1 MRRPLVDNNGG
12 GKEMSPVSTVPNA
25 REIWDEALS
34 AVQGRIAR
42 QSFDNWFRPLSLESI
57 EGSRIKILLPN
68 RFFKEWFEDHY
79 LAILKTVLEDLMF
92 SSVEVILRVP
102 EQENQAGVDTK
113 VERSAKRPIRRHRNE
128 ATFLNPKYTFETFVV
143 GSSNQFVHAGCLA
156 VGEQLSKAYNPL
168 FIYGGVGLG
177 KTHLLHAIGHLVL
190 RRNGRLRLSYVSS
203 EKFTNDLINAI
214 RFDSTVEFRNR
225 YRSLDLLLIDDI
237 QFIAGK
243 ERTQEEF
250 FHTFNELYDSTKQ
263 IVISSDSLPRE
274 IPTLEER
281 LRSRFEWGLIADI
294 QPPDLETKAAI
305 LRKKAQAEAVRLPD
319 EVSLFIAKNVQ
330 SNIRELEGSLVRLI
344 AYASLTGREIS
355 LELAQETLKEL
366 NAERAKVIT
375 LGAIQRAV
383 ADFFRVKV
391 EDLKSK
397 DRNQGIV
404 LPRQVAM
411 YLSRTMTASSLPAIG
426 EAFGGKDHT
435 TVIHSC
441 EKIKRRL
448 AGDDGFRRQIESLTQ
463 AIAS

>member
-1 MRRPLVDNNGG
+1 MDNHGQDAKMG
-12 GKEMSPVSTVPNA
+12 AVHSLSKA
-25 REIWDEALS
+25 HEIWEEALS
-34 AVQGRIAR
+34 AIQRRVAR
-42 QSFDNWFRPLSLESI
+42 QSFDNWFRPLALDSI
-57 EGSRIKILLPN
+57 EESRIKVRLPN

-79 LAILKTVLEDLMF
+79 VGLLKSVLEDLMF
-92 SSVEVILRVP
+92 TKVDVILHVQ
-102 EQENQAGVDTK
+102 EQENQGATSTSPDAG
-113 VERSAKRPIRRHRNE
+113 ARRQVRRYRNE
-128 ATFLNPKYTFETFVV
+128 ATLLNPKYTFENFVV
-143 GSSNQFVHAGCLA
+143 GRSNQLVHAACLA
-156 VGEQLSKAYNPL
+156 VGEQLSKTYNPL

-190 RRNGRLRLSYVSS
+190 RQNNRRRLSYVSS

-250 FHTFNELYDSTKQ
+250 FHTFNDLYDSTKQ

-375 LGAIQRAV
+375 LAAIQRAV

-397 DRNQGIV
+397 ERNQGVV

-435 TVIHSC
+435 TVIHAC
-441 EKIKRRL
+441 EKIKRRV
-448 AGDDGFRRQIESLTQ
+448 ATDDGFRRQMETLSQ

>member
-1 MRRPLVDNNGG
+1 MDNNGRG
-12 GKEMSPVSTVPNA
+12 QNMRPESSVGSA
-25 REIWDEALS
+25 REIWNEALS
-34 AVQGRIAR
+34 AIQGRVAR
-42 QSFDNWFRPLSLESI
+42 QSFDNWFRPLNLESI
-57 EGSRIKILLPN
+57 EGSRVTILLPN

-79 LAILKTVLEDLMF
+79 LAILKSVLEDLMF
-92 SSVEVILRVP
+92 SRVELILRVS
-102 EQENQAGVDTK
+102 EQDNQDGNNTR
-113 VERSAKRPIRRHRNE
+113 VEAAARRPVRRHRNE
-128 ATFLNPKYTFETFVV
+128 VTYLNPKYTFETFVV
-143 GSSNQFVHAGCLA
+143 GRSNQLAHAACLA
-156 VGEQLSKAYNPL
+156 AGEQLSKAYNPL

-177 KTHLLHAIGHLVL
+177 KTHLLHAIGHLAL
-190 RRNGRLRLSYVSS
+190 KRNGRLKLSYVSS

-250 FHTFNELYDSTKQ
+250 FHTFNDLYDSAKQ
-263 IVISSDSLPRE
+263 LVISSDSLPRE

-305 LRKKAQAEAVRLPD
+305 LRKKAQAEGIRLPD

-366 NAERAKVIT
+366 NVERAKVIT
-375 LGAIQRAV
+375 LAAIQRAV
-383 ADFFRVKV
+383 ADLFQVKV

-397 DRNQGIV
+397 ERNQGVV

-435 TVIHSC
+435 TVMHAC

-448 AGDDGFRRQIESLTQ
+448 AKDEGFRRQIESLSQ
-463 AIAS
+463 AIGS

>member
-1 MRRPLVDNNGG
+1 
-12 GKEMSPVSTVPNA
+12 MSPVSTVPNA

-34 AVQGRIAR
+34 AIQGRIAR

-102 EQENQAGVDTK
+102 EQENQAGIDTK

-143 GSSNQFVHAGCLA
+143 GRSNQFVHAGCLA

-250 FHTFNELYDSTKQ
+250 FHTFNELYDSAKQ

-435 TVIHSC
+435 TVMHSC

>member
-1 MRRPLVDNNGG
+1 
-12 GKEMSPVSTVPNA
+12 MSPVSTVPNA
-25 REIWDEALS
+25 REIWGEALS
-34 AVQGRIAR
+34 AIQGRIAR

-102 EQENQAGVDTK
+102 EQENQAGIDTK

-143 GSSNQFVHAGCLA
+143 GRSNQFVHAGCLA

-435 TVIHSC
+435 TVMHAC

>member
-1 MRRPLVDNNGG
+1 
-12 GKEMSPVSTVPNA
+12 
-25 REIWDEALS
+25 
-34 AVQGRIAR
+34 
-42 QSFDNWFRPLSLESI
+42 LSLESI

-102 EQENQAGVDTK
+102 EQENQAGIDTK

-143 GSSNQFVHAGCLA
+143 GRSNQFVHAGCLA

-375 LGAIQRAV
+375 LGAIQRVV

>member
-1 MRRPLVDNNGG
+1 VKTDPRRTVSNGHQ
-12 GKEMSPVSTVPNA
+12 
-25 REIWDEALS
+25 IWEEALS
-34 AVQGRIAR
+34 TIRERITQ
-42 QSFDNWFRPLSLESI
+42 QSFDTWFRPLTLETI
-57 EGSRIKILLPN
+57 DDSRVTIVLPN

-79 LAILKTVLEDLMF
+79 LGVLRAVLEDLMF
-92 SSVEVILRVP
+92 SKVEISLRVQEP
-102 EQENQAGVDTK
+102 ERPAADSRGETAARRAVRRP
-113 VERSAKRPIRRHRNE
+113 RSEVPY
-128 ATFLNPKYTFETFVV
+128 LNPKYTFDHFVV
-143 GSSNQFVHAGCLA
+143 GSSNQLAHAACLA
-156 VGEQLSKAYNPL
+156 VAEQLSRAYNPL

-177 KTHLLHAIGHLVL
+177 KTHLLHAIGHLVV
-190 RRNGRLRLSYVSS
+190 RRSDRFRISYVSA

-214 RFDSTVEFRNR
+214 RFDTTVEFRNR
-225 YRSLDLLLIDDI
+225 YRGLDLLLIDDI

-250 FHTFNELYDSTKQ
+250 FHTFNDLYDSAKQ

-305 LRKKAQAEAVRLPD
+305 LRKKAQAEGIRLPD

-344 AYASLTGREIS
+344 ATASLTGQEIT
-355 LELAQETLKEL
+355 LELAQEALKEL
-366 NAERAKVIT
+366 NAERARVIT

-383 ADFFRVKV
+383 ASFFHVRL

-411 YLSRTMTASSLPAIG
+411 YLSRTMTSSSLPTIG

-435 TVIHSC
+435 TVIHAC
-441 EKIKRRL
+441 DKVKRRMSEDE
-448 AGDDGFRRQIESLTQ
+448 AFRRQIESLSQT
-463 AIAS
+463 IAS